1 MRFHRRP
8 TGHPHVPADHNIY
21 YNETMKTS
29 TTLMLA
35 VAALFPAAAS
45 AQSSVTVYGSID
57 AGLRYQT
64 NVDAK
69 GNGMLTMGS
78 GLSYANRLGF
88 RGQEDLGN
96 GLKARFQLESG
107 FNTKTGALDNTNNV
121 LFNRTAAVGIGG
133 AWGYLDL
140 GRQYTIGFRTEKFLD
155 PFDHHYTP
163 IVPLSSGAGTTL
175 PAAATA
181 AGLSASSSSGTR
193 FNNDIQ
199 YSGTFGPWTL
209 RAEHA
214 LGEVAGDSGKGSAQ
228 AVGFSYSGGM
238 LLAAGAYTW
247 KKTPAGFDNRA
258 FIAGGG
264 VKWREF
270 TAKAGMSRERQETAA
285 AGTYENET
293 RFGGV
298 SWQVNRPVE
307 ITAAVY
313 RSDYDSATGTGRR
326 DLFLLGATYAFSKRT
341 NLYAEIDTNRYRGA
355 LVPASKQTFQ
365 RAVSAG
371 VLHLF

>member
-1 MRFHRRP
+1 
-8 TGHPHVPADHNIY
+8 
-21 YNETMKTS
+21 MKTK

-35 VAALFPAAAS
+35 AAALLPAAAL
-45 AQSSVTVYGSID
+45 AQSSSVTVYGSID

-69 GNGMLTMGS
+69 GNGMLTMAS
-78 GLSYANRLGF
+78 GNSYANRLGF
-88 RGQEDLGN
+88 RGVEDLGN

-107 FNTKTGALDNTNNV
+107 FNAKTGALDNTNNV

-133 AWGYLDL
+133 AWGYLDI

-193 FNNDIQ
+193 FNNDVQ
-199 YSGTFGPWTL
+199 YSGTFGGLTL

-214 LGEVAGDSGKGSAQ
+214 LGEVAGDSRKGSAQ
-228 AVGFSYSGGM
+228 AVGVSYTAGM

-258 FIAGGG
+258 FVAGGG
-264 VKWREF
+264 VKWGAF

-285 AGTYENET
+285 AGTYQNAT

-313 RSDYDSATGTGRR
+313 RSAYDSAAGGGTRE
-326 DLFLLGATYAFSKRT
+326 LLLVGGTYAFSKRT
-341 NLYAEIDTNRYRGA
+341 NLYAEVDANRYGGA
-355 LVPASKQTFQ
+355 LIPASKQTFQ
-365 RAVSAG
+365 RGVSAG
-371 VLHLF
+371 LLHLF